1 MSRMELEQFE
11 LERDSLL
18 SLPIK
23 KKDLGNFVLDLLG
36 QQQTIERVFE
46 ESFDLDYNW
55 FINLHELIDQRINQQ
70 AHSNLVSFT
79 FIVYFN
85 GGLKRTITSVEAL
98 KSYSETK
105 KDIPFGVK
113 IVWNYLVHFP
123 KKDYPEKQLISF
135 SAFRQINK
143 KNESSGVILNS
154 LLLAR
159 YKEKLERNTVRVQI
173 DHTERTWGDDL
184 EVIISSH
191 IDEGLRKDTNM
202 DIFYNLSRG
211 VIALAILIG
220 GITYGFMS
228 STTKKIEEV
237 KAQMAKYLELASNS
251 DFSQKVVND
260 KLDIIAKVTEVGATR
275 DENIGAFFLYFLV
288 ASLVSS
294 LLFELTRKEPH
305 SFIVLSKSSEEY
317 RQKKLGKEKK
327 GLYILIGSFIFS
339 VLASIVANYGYE
351 FIS

>member
-1 MSRMELEQFE
+1 MEL
-11 LERDSLL
+11 S
-18 SLPIK
+18 S
-23 KKDLGNFVLDLLG
+23 
-36 QQQTIERVFE
+36 
-46 ESFDLDYNW
+46 SF
-55 FINLHELIDQRINQQ
+55 
-70 AHSNLVSFT
+70 S
-79 FIVYFN
+79 
-85 GGLKRTITSVEAL
+85 
-98 KSYSETK
+98 
-105 KDIPFGVK
+105 
-113 IVWNYLVHFP
+113 

>member
-1 MSRMELEQFE
+1 MELEQFE

-123 KKDYPEKQLISF
+123 KKITQ
-135 SAFRQINK
+135 
-143 KNESSGVILNS
+143 KNS
-154 LLLAR
+154 
-159 YKEKLERNTVRVQI
+159 
-173 DHTERTWGDDL
+173 
-184 EVIISSH
+184 
-191 IDEGLRKDTNM
+191 
-202 DIFYNLSRG
+202 
-211 VIALAILIG
+211 
-220 GITYGFMS
+220 
-228 STTKKIEEV
+228 
-237 KAQMAKYLELASNS
+237 
-251 DFSQKVVND
+251 
-260 KLDIIAKVTEVGATR
+260 
-275 DENIGAFFLYFLV
+275 
-288 ASLVSS
+288 
-294 LLFELTRKEPH
+294 
-305 SFIVLSKSSEEY
+305 
-317 RQKKLGKEKK
+317 
-327 GLYILIGSFIFS
+327 
-339 VLASIVANYGYE
+339 
-351 FIS
+351 